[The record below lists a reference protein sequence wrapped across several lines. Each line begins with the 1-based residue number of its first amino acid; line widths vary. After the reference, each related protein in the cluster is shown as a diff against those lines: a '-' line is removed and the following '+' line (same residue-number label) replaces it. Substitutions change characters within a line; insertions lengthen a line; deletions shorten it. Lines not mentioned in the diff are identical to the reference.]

1 MDAVYQKKIEA
12 DVIDDAQGNERQN
25 ACEFLYDYMLN
36 SYGLKG
42 LAESAIHGVFR
53 RIKQMM
59 IKGIDKFH
67 KVKTWLCNFL
77 LFACDIVRDP
87 MYGASPPE
95 CCEVRNFMSFEIC
108 GLPAS
113 GSGICRRNPAT
124 SIREH
129 FHLLHG

>member
-1 MDAVYQKKIEA
+1 MEKLLYLALQVVKLVDAVYQKKIEA

-77 LFACDIVRDP
+77 LFACDLVRKSSVWCFSTR
-87 MYGASPPE
+87 MLSSQE
-95 CCEVRNFMSFEIC
+95 LHEFRN
-108 GLPAS
+108 L
-113 GSGICRRNPAT
+113 
-124 SIREH
+124 
-129 FHLLHG
+129 